1 MSRPAVFLDRD
12 GVLCEER
19 GYLHSGDKLQIF
31 PYAAEAVRR
40 LHEAGYLAI
49 VITNQSGVARGY
61 LTEAEL
67 QVMNRELMN
76 VTGVD
81 AVYYCP
87 HLGELCN
94 CRKPKTGM
102 VEQACRDCDIDL
114 PRSWFVGDRASDIQ
128 TGINARL
135 RTALLESG
143 YGIAQLEF
151 DVKPDV
157 VFEDLREFAVF
168 LTERGVEQ

>member
-1 MSRPAVFLDRD
+1 MSPAVFLDRD

-49 VITNQSGVARGY
+49 VATNQSGVARGY
-61 LTEAEL
+61 LKEADLKRMNLELTE
-67 QVMNRELMN
+67 Q
-76 VTGVD
+76 TGVD

-87 HLGELCN
+87 HLGKSCN

-102 VEQACRDCDIDL
+102 VEQACRDFDIDL

-128 TGINARL
+128 TGINAGL
-135 RTALLESG
+135 KTALLASG
-143 YGIAQLEF
+143 YGMARLEF
-151 DVKPDV
+151 DVKPDF
-157 VFEDLREFAVF
+157 VFADLREFAVF
-168 LTERGVEQ
+168 LAERGVEQ